1 MTPQVPRPTYRGLP
15 SYRIKINRERER
27 EKMKNTKI
35 TVTVKFEAEFDGN
48 VPVDSI
54 DIGDIIRDADAIKDI
69 KVKAKTVK

>member
-1 MTPQVPRPTYRGLP
+1 
-15 SYRIKINRERER
+15 
-27 EKMKNTKI
+27 MKNTKI